1 MKVAILCVNYN
12 SFKEFQIY
20 YRSIK
25 KAEKTSNVNVTVILF
40 DNSSSIKKKQLSFIQ
55 KLQAEDNNFK
65 FIASK
70 NLGYLGTVQTNLKK
84 IKINF
89 DSFDLLCITNVDLK
103 IKQDFF
109 SSLEK
114 TIFPDSLGMIGPSI
128 ISRKEINKNPKIHKR
143 PSLLKLYINI
153 LMHTFPFTSKLQ
165 FMLHHLRLKKDEK
178 HFNTLPKN
186 NSFDLKPIYALH
198 GSFTMFSP
206 KAFKLIM
213 DNKYPIF
220 LFGEEIFFAEI
231 TRLAGLN
238 SYFSPSLVVF
248 DDEHVSTGK
257 LPSWTYRKLN
267 IKALLYIIRKF
278 YF

>member
-1 MKVAILCVNYN
+1 
-12 SFKEFQIY
+12 
-20 YRSIK
+20 
-25 KAEKTSNVNVTVILF
+25 
-40 DNSSSIKKKQLSFIQ
+40 
-55 KLQAEDNNFK
+55 
-65 FIASK
+65 
-70 NLGYLGTVQTNLKK
+70 
-84 IKINF
+84 
-89 DSFDLLCITNVDLK
+89 
-103 IKQDFF
+103 
-109 SSLEK
+109 
-114 TIFPDSLGMIGPSI
+114 
-128 ISRKEINKNPKIHKR
+128 
-143 PSLLKLYINI
+143 
-153 LMHTFPFTSKLQ
+153 MHTFPFTSKLQ

>member
-20 YRSIK
+20 YKSIK
-25 KAEKTSNVNVTVILF
+25 KAEKNSNVKVTIILF
-40 DNSSSIKKKQLSFIQ
+40 DNSSLIKKKQLSYIQ
-55 KLQAEDNNFK
+55 KLHEKDNNFK
-65 FIASK
+65 FIISK
-70 NLGYLGTVQTNLKK
+70 NLGYLGTIQNNLKK

-89 DSFDLLCITNVDLK
+89 DSFDLFCVTNVDIK

-109 SSLEK
+109 YKLEK
-114 TIFPDSLGMIGPSI
+114 TIFPDYFGMIGPSI
-128 ISRKEINKNPKIHKR
+128 ISRKKINKNPKIHQR
-143 PSLLKLYINI
+143 PSLLKLFINI
-153 LMHTFPFTSKLQ
+153 LMHTLPITSKLQ

-178 HFNTLPKN
+178 HLNRLTKN
-186 NSFDLKPIYALH
+186 NSLDLKPIYALH
-198 GSFTMFSP
+198 GSFTIFSP
-206 KAFKLIM
+206 KAFTLVMKK
-213 DNKYPIF
+213 KYPMF

-231 TRLAGLN
+231 TRQAGLN
-238 SYFSPSLVVF
+238 SYFIPSLVVF

-267 IKALLYIIRKF
+267 IKALIYIIREF